1 MTEKDYLTLD
11 EALVRLKVKPAT
23 VYSYVSRGLIRRIPQ
38 SDPRK
43 SRYAR
48 EDVDRLA
55 SRKRGR
61 MGSAAAAESSMRWGD
76 RKSVV

>member
-1 MTEKDYLTLD
+1 MAQQDYLTLG
-11 EALVRLKVKPAT
+11 EALVLLKVKPTT

-55 SRKRGR
+55 SRKRVR
-61 MGSAAAAESSMRWGD
+61 MGSVAAAA
-76 RKSVV
+76 